1 MIAAVNGRVTID
13 AGPQQQLR
21 RWCSATRL
29 RRQGTAAEC
38 GRGVDRTG
46 VATLAE
52 PRRARFQQ
60 RRNVGSVRHVA
71 IAAIIRRRW
80 MLPQKWAA
88 FVGVAAEAR
97 IVDSVLDE

>member
-13 AGPQQQLR
+13 AGPQQQLS

-29 RRQGTAAEC
+29 RRQCTTAER
-38 GRGVDRTG
+38 GRGVDG
-46 VATLAE
+46 ACVATLAE

-71 IAAIIRRRW
+71 MAAIIRRRW
-80 MLPQKWAA
+80 MLPQEWAA

-97 IVDSVLDE
+97 IVDGVLDE

>member
-29 RRQGTAAEC
+29 RRQCTTAER
-38 GRGVDRTG
+38 GRGVDGAG

-52 PRRARFQQ
+52 PRWTCFQQ
-60 RRNVGSVRHVA
+60 RRNIGSVRHVA
-71 IAAIIRRRW
+71 MAAIIRRRW
-80 MLPQKWAA
+80 MLPQEWAA

-97 IVDSVLDE
+97 IVDGVLDE